1 MLAPKKSARQ
11 EKACA
16 KSDEENRVALAIEDA
31 LRENSACSNRT
42 AR

>member
-11 EKACA
+11 EKVCA
-16 KSDEENRVALAIEDA
+16 KSGGGTRLHSGFDDA
-31 LRENSACSNRT
+31 GRENSAYRV